1 MKTRIFEGKE
11 YKEGDYFKPRRKV
24 RTLQEARNHP
34 FVHPKEGI
42 GFFQAGT
49 GWSDEESN
57 YVINLSEEGMYYWV
71 SDEIGSHMASINIYG
86 NASDVFDCLNNSFSY
101 KESEE

>member
-24 RTLQEARNHP
+24 RTLREARKHP
-34 FVHPKEGI
+34 FVHPREGI

-49 GWSDEESN
+49 EWSDDESN

>member
-11 YKEGDYFKPRRKV
+11 YKEGDYLKRRRKV
-24 RTLQEARNHP
+24 RTLKEAEKHP
-34 FVHPKEGI
+34 LVHPEEGI

-49 GWSDEESN
+49 EWSDEESN
-57 YVINLSEEGMYYWV
+57 YVINLSEEAMYYWV

-86 NASDVFDCLNNSFSY
+86 NARDVFDCLNNSFFY
-101 KESEE
+101 KESDD